1 MYFRFKVVTVGFAGC
16 TGRQLGLNGSSEEPC
31 TDRSGT
37 ADGMYRTDW
46 MISPNRASDCM
57 GTYRHQNESLNSF
70 VNRPKHIS
78 SHLQGT
84 RRLKKPF
91 MPHETWKP
99 NFGKR
104 TVHFYWT
111 HVQSPGTRVCGSER
125 PVDRLLTGRRVFKTT
140 RSLPKYGSTFETE
153 VVVLVPQTLSGWLA

>member
-37 ADGMYRTDW
+37 AVGMYRTEW
-46 MISPNRASDCM
+46 MSSPNRASDCM

-78 SHLQGT
+78 SHLQGPS
-84 RRLKKPF
+84 RLKKPF
-91 MPHETWKP
+91 MPHET
-99 NFGKR
+99 
-104 TVHFYWT
+104 
-111 HVQSPGTRVCGSER
+111 
-125 PVDRLLTGRRVFKTT
+125 
-140 RSLPKYGSTFETE
+140 
-153 VVVLVPQTLSGWLA
+153 

>member
-1 MYFRFKVVTVGFAGC
+1 
-16 TGRQLGLNGSSEEPC
+16 
-31 TDRSGT
+31 
-37 ADGMYRTDW
+37 MYRTEW
-46 MISPNRASDCM
+46 LSSPNRASDCM

-78 SHLQGT
+78 SHLQGLS
-84 RRLKKPF
+84 RLKKPF

-125 PVDRLLTGRRVFKTT
+125 PVNRLLTGRRVFKTT

-153 VVVLVPQTLSGWLA
+153 VVQKYLNDGYNNKYFLPFNYEIPYLHRNILAYENIPMLR